1 MTDEFEKLRAEKQQ
15 KKWQR
20 FFEELGDVAVKNNL
34 RGVELLSCLSHL
46 TGVLLGN
53 YSEPEESQRDVED
66 MIQVI
71 SHGYRE
77 GLRRKIEKEGS
88 VH

>member
-1 MTDEFEKLRAEKQQ
+1 MTTEFEKLRLEKQQ
-15 KKWQR
+15 KKWQI

-34 RGVELLSCLSHL
+34 RGVELLSCMAHL
-46 TGVLLGN
+46 TGVLLAN
-53 YSEPEESQRDVED
+53 YSEPEESHQDVED

-77 GLRRKIEKEGS
+77 GLRRKIEKEGCI
-88 VH
+88 H

>member
-1 MTDEFEKLRAEKQQ
+1 MTLEIDKLRLEKQQ

-20 FFEELGDVAVKNNL
+20 FFEELGGVAVKNNL

-46 TGVLLGN
+46 TGVLLAN

-71 SHGYRE
+71 SHGYRQ
-77 GLRRKIEKEGS
+77 GLKRKIEKEGS